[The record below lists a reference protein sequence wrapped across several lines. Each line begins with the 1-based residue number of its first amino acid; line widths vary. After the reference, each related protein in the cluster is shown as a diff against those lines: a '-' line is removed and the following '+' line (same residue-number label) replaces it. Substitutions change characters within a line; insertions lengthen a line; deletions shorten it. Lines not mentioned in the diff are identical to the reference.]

1 MTSRGK
7 QLDEVKAALAAL
19 QDEIKEAK
27 EERKA
32 AKGQLEKAILEG
44 KPADVRAGLKAL
56 LESASANLA
65 GLQREKEKLL
75 EKENILTR
83 SHFSSDEETQE
94 ISPTSEGSSKRR
106 KIDYLIATSK
116 KYLLRTLYWGCV
128 TVIGKRRAITFAH
141 KEHRFLKSE
150 NEINQIKDNLRANG
164 KTDVDID
171 LEIKKFV
178 SNIKLYSIEKNN
190 VENESD
196 NVRKYSNI

>member
-1 MTSRGK
+1 MGSR
-7 QLDEVKAALAAL
+7 LDEVKAALTAL
-19 QDEIKEAK
+19 QEKIQEAEGK
-27 EERKA
+27 VKRAEER
-32 AKGQLEKAILEG
+32 LEKAILEG
-44 KPADVRAGLKAL
+44 KPGDVTAALKAL
-56 LESASANLA
+56 LESASANLT
-65 GLQREKEKLL
+65 GLQREKVKLL

-83 SHFSSDEETQE
+83 SHSFSDEETQE
-94 ISPTSEGSSKRR
+94 ISPTSDGSPKRR

-116 KYLLRTLYWGCV
+116 KYLLRTLNWACV

-164 KTDVDID
+164 KTDGDIN
-171 LEIKKFV
+171 LEIKSFV